1 MHCREHAARGFRVRG
16 LPTQGGVQ
24 VRFTTATRQQL
35 AIQSLSPERGYTGV
49 DPVLGCFKPCPTCLS
64 LLRAHSTRHR
74 AFGTLLSSWPTM
86 FGSQPWRCKPGTA
99 NPCDFRC
106 RVEEG
111 QRQEPFEELV
121 CEIDDDHTGAVI
133 EAVTLRKG
141 EVRLLF
147 VCLVLSVSML
157 HRVSECTLA
166 PSSRPSPGAR
176 AR

>member
-1 MHCREHAARGFRVRG
+1 MRREGFEFAVSPPKVVFRSG
-16 LPTQGGVQ
+16 SPQQPGNNLP
-24 VRFTTATRQQL
+24 
-35 AIQSLSPERGYTGV
+35 S
-49 DPVLGCFKPCPTCLS
+49 FKPCLTYLS

-74 AFGTLLSSWPTM
+74 AFGTLLSFWPAM
-86 FGSQPWRCKPGTA
+86 FGSQASRCKPATA

-141 EVRLLF
+141 EARLLF
-147 VCLVLSVSML
+147 VCLALSVSMP
-157 HRVSECTLA
+157 HSISQCTLA